1 MSETSWSAIFS
12 HGDSYA
18 LNLTAALEEFL
29 DGPLLGSET
38 KVSNENS
45 SGFTTS
51 CGTSLVTSSS
61 LTGEFNP
68 DASTIKFFLVGLLLG
83 LSSSGV
89 ISILDEC
96 LTLVVKDLALG
107 ELTILSEERVEGV
120 LIGVE
125 VHTLN
130 EEFSLSVVLVTDSW
144 GIGLHLFIL
153 FSWLGIRLGVRI
165 TRRVLLGGLLLWCWL
180 LLGIRV

>member
-1 MSETSWSAIFS
+1 MSETSWSTIFS
-12 HGDSYA
+12 HGDSNS
-18 LNLTAALEEFL
+18 LDLTAALEEFF

-45 SGFTTS
+45 SGFSTS
-51 CGTSLVTSSS
+51 CGTSLVSSSS
-61 LTGEFNP
+61 LSGEFNP
-68 DASTIKFFLVGLLLG
+68 DASTIEFFLVGLLLG
-83 LSSSGV
+83 LSSGGM
-89 ISILDEC
+89 ISVLNES

-120 LIGVE
+120 LISVE

-153 FSWLGIRLGVRI
+153 SWLSIRLGVRI
-165 TRRVLLGGLLLWCWL
+165 T
-180 LLGIRV
+180 